1 MGYIWPIDPQNGSFE
16 SYHKCLEYYEA
27 KVGYKLKEP
36 LKKSP
41 KLRKKFSKLLKI

>member
-1 MGYIWPIDPQNGSFE
+1 MGYIWPINLKNSSNE

-27 KVGYKLKEP
+27 KVGYEWKEP

-41 KLRKKFSKLLKI
+41 KLRKKFPKLLKI